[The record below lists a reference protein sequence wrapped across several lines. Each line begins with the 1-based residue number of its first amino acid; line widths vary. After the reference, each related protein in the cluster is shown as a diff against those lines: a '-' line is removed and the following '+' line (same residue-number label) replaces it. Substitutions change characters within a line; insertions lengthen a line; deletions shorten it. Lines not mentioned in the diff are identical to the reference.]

1 MDTCTYSASNHCIF
15 PNVDTSARGV
25 NWFWA
30 ITDERRGKI
39 ISLSV
44 TTRWGLFHSPMSR
57 NLLAMGMG
65 CVGTLWGI
73 LQFLLQGLAG
83 SLSLVVRYSK
93 RKHQLWMDTTETAK
107 KRFEKFLK
115 KCRDKKVDPTR
126 LPSVQELRK
135 DGFLKS
141 WKFYLK
147 LLVII
152 CVFLIT
158 YFWKYINQGEVSS
171 REWPLYIELRW

>member
-1 MDTCTYSASNHCIF
+1 
-15 PNVDTSARGV
+15 
-25 NWFWA
+25 
-30 ITDERRGKI
+30 
-39 ISLSV
+39 
-44 TTRWGLFHSPMSR
+44 
-57 NLLAMGMG
+57 
-65 CVGTLWGI
+65 
-73 LQFLLQGLAG
+73 
-83 SLSLVVRYSK
+83 
-93 RKHQLWMDTTETAK
+93 MDTTEIAK

-171 REWPLYIELRW
+171 CE

>member
-1 MDTCTYSASNHCIF
+1 
-15 PNVDTSARGV
+15 
-25 NWFWA
+25 
-30 ITDERRGKI
+30 
-39 ISLSV
+39 
-44 TTRWGLFHSPMSR
+44 
-57 NLLAMGMG
+57 
-65 CVGTLWGI
+65 
-73 LQFLLQGLAG
+73 
-83 SLSLVVRYSK
+83 
-93 RKHQLWMDTTETAK
+93 MDTTEIAK

-171 REWPLYIELRW
+171 RE

>member
-1 MDTCTYSASNHCIF
+1 
-15 PNVDTSARGV
+15 
-25 NWFWA
+25 
-30 ITDERRGKI
+30 
-39 ISLSV
+39 
-44 TTRWGLFHSPMSR
+44 
-57 NLLAMGMG
+57 
-65 CVGTLWGI
+65 
-73 LQFLLQGLAG
+73 
-83 SLSLVVRYSK
+83 
-93 RKHQLWMDTTETAK
+93 MDTTEIAK

-115 KCRDKKVDPTR
+115 KCRDKKFDPTR

-171 REWPLYIELRW
+171 RE

>member
-1 MDTCTYSASNHCIF
+1 
-15 PNVDTSARGV
+15 
-25 NWFWA
+25 
-30 ITDERRGKI
+30 
-39 ISLSV
+39 
-44 TTRWGLFHSPMSR
+44 
-57 NLLAMGMG
+57 
-65 CVGTLWGI
+65 
-73 LQFLLQGLAG
+73 
-83 SLSLVVRYSK
+83 
-93 RKHQLWMDTTETAK
+93 MDTTETAK

-147 LLVII
+147 LLIII
-152 CVFLIT
+152 CALLIT

-171 REWPLYIELRW
+171 RE